1 MLQAYVEGV
10 GVDGAFWATRGTSGF
25 EGLRLLA
32 REFSLRSRAEASF
45 FRTEF
50 LAKTFKASAGVT
62 QVSDIICQ
70 IDVGLSRFRKMI
82 ETLPATVSRVGLE
95 VQTSDLTIMLL
106 RSLPHDVRSYT
117 TLHVAGDPYTD
128 LRTAALRF
136 ETQQRMFAE
145 LSGPS
150 SSGARGVH
158 ALESAE
164 TAEEWWGYDQEG
176 YDNSEYAQEEDPD
189 DQWEWDED
197 AQVWISATVAK
208 GKGSPKS
215 TMKCHL
221 CGRRGHMAKQC
232 KADLSK
238 VKYFHCS
245 KFGHIGA

>member
-1 MLQAYVEGV
+1 MLKELVLMERSWQLEVRVVLKVCVCWQESFLCVQGQKRLSFALS
-10 GVDGAFWATRGTSGF
+10 FWQR
-25 EGLRLLA
+25 
-32 REFSLRSRAEASF
+32 RSI
-45 FRTEF
+45 
-50 LAKTFKASAGVT
+50 ASAGVT
-62 QVSDIICQ
+62 QVSDIIRQ

-117 TLHVAGDPYTD
+117 TLHAAGDAYTD

-221 CGRRGHMAKQC
+221 CGRRGPYGQDMQGRSEQGEVFSLLEVWSHWGTMP
-232 KADLSK
+232 
-238 VKYFHCS
+238 
-245 KFGHIGA
+245 